1 LVNSATG
8 GYWNPYP
15 VNPAPASSGDSGFRL
30 LADGGH
36 AFVDDIPRGPCKFQG
51 GWADC
56 DSISEDPWPERILP
70 SGRVKS
76 ATLAIRSQAKAA
88 TRALGRLLGRS
99 SLSTA
104 EKRAIRSLE
113 RQIEEHR
120 SKLDAYR
127 SNPDAFD
134 PKGMLA
140 NAPSQEIR
148 ERIIEGRMRHL
159 ETEIRAFESQIRRIR
174 KKG

>member
-1 LVNSATG
+1 M
-8 GYWNPYP
+8 
-15 VNPAPASSGDSGFRL
+15 
-30 LADGGH
+30 
-36 AFVDDIPRGPCKFQG
+36 
-51 GWADC
+51 
-56 DSISEDPWPERILP
+56 
-70 SGRVKS
+70 
-76 ATLAIRSQAKAA
+76 
-88 TRALGRLLGRS
+88 
-99 SLSTA
+99 STA
-104 EKRAIRSLE
+104 GVRAE

-134 PKGMLA
+134 PKVMRA